1 MNRRQFVVGA
11 TILALLGPA
20 LVLLGRQAF
29 SEPIQL
35 YEDDRILGDA
45 EAKVTILEYASL
57 TCPHC
62 ATLHNEVLPRIK
74 SEWIDTGKA
83 RLVYRHFPLDG
94 VALRAAA
101 LTDCLPAERHYAFL
115 DLLFE
120 GQEKWAR
127 SSDPVAA
134 LGQRAKLAGLAQSEI
149 DRCLAD
155 EAAMAKIMERREEGS
170 KLYDVD
176 STPTLIINGRKLSG
190 TRSYEEIEKV
200 LQEAAGDS

>member
-11 TILALLGPA
+11 AILALLGPA
-20 LVLLGRQAF
+20 LVLAGRQAVGE
-29 SEPIQL
+29 SIQL

-45 EAKVTILEYASL
+45 EAKVTIIEYASL

-62 ATLHNEVLPRIK
+62 ATLHTDIMPRIK

-101 LTDCLPAERHYAFL
+101 LTDCLPDERHYAFL
-115 DLLFE
+115 DMLFE
-120 GQEKWAR
+120 GQEQWAR
-127 SSDPVAA
+127 ADDPVAA
-134 LGQRAKLAGLAQSEI
+134 LSQRAKLAGMSQSEI
-149 DRCLAD
+149 DSCLAD
-155 EAAMAKIMERREEGS
+155 EAAMAKIMERRKEGS
-170 KLYDVD
+170 ELYDVD
-176 STPTLIINGRKLSG
+176 STPTLIIDGHKLSG

-200 LQEAAGDS
+200 LQEAAQGS

>member
-11 TILALLGPA
+11 AILTLLGPA
-20 LVLLGRQAF
+20 LVLAGRQAVGE
-29 SEPIQL
+29 SIQL

-45 EAKVTILEYASL
+45 EAKVTIIEYASL

-62 ATLHNEVLPRIK
+62 ATLHTDIMPRIK

-115 DLLFE
+115 DMLFE
-120 GQEKWAR
+120 GQQQWAR
-127 SSDPVAA
+127 ADDPVAA
-134 LGQRAKLAGLAQSEI
+134 LGQRAKLAGLSQSEI
-149 DRCLAD
+149 DSCLAD
-155 EAAMAKIMERREEGS
+155 EAAMAKIMERRKEGS
-170 KLYDVD
+170 ELYDVD
-176 STPTLIINGRKLSG
+176 STPTLIIDGHKLSG

-200 LQEAAGDS
+200 LQEAAQGS